1 MPVFV
6 VLIAMVQAY
15 FVLHAMRTG
24 RAYWWALFIT
34 VVPVVGFTAYYA
46 VAMFPQSREYRA
58 ARRVSTHVAT
68 SFMPNP
74 ELHRRLAELQMCP
87 SASNKVAAAE
97 ALIRCGMYY
106 RAVGLYESA
115 LRGIYATDPQLL
127 IGLARAHVNNQTYE
141 QSMEVLERLQRIDAR
156 FRPEEARLL
165 NARALE
171 GLNRYEQALAEYE
184 SLTDVYVGLEA
195 KCRYG
200 VLLKR
205 LGFEKHAHQVF
216 NEVLVH
222 ARRSKLK
229 LGAEQVWVDTALR
242 SLPGEMA

>member
-106 RAVGLYESA
+106 
-115 LRGIYATDPQLL
+115 LR
-127 IGLARAHVNNQTYE
+127 LACMRVRCAGSTQP
-141 QSMEVLERLQRIDAR
+141 I
-156 FRPEEARLL
+156 
-165 NARALE
+165 
-171 GLNRYEQALAEYE
+171 
-184 SLTDVYVGLEA
+184 
-195 KCRYG
+195 
-200 VLLKR
+200 
-205 LGFEKHAHQVF
+205 
-216 NEVLVH
+216 
-222 ARRSKLK
+222 RSC
-229 LGAEQVWVDTALR
+229 
-242 SLPGEMA
+242 